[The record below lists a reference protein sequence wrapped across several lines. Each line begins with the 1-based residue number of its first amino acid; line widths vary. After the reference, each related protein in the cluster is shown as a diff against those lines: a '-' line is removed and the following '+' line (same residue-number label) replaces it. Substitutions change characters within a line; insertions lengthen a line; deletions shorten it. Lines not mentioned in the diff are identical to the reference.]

1 MASQL
6 LKLSSIVKWDEVQ
19 VEDKALGYQ
28 VDAVLDRYGRNDND
42 KDWGRDW
49 LLFFWSIVDLQR
61 CASLCCTAKW
71 LSYTHRDIL
80 FIYIYT
86 LFHYGLSQEIGY
98 SSLCYTVGRCC
109 LSILNVIVCIYQP
122 QTPETGCFWQHWKPC
137 KKKTIVWSS

>member
-49 LLFFWSIVDLQR
+49 LLFF
-61 CASLCCTAKW
+61 
-71 LSYTHRDIL
+71 
-80 FIYIYT
+80 
-86 LFHYGLSQEIGY
+86 
-98 SSLCYTVGRCC
+98 
-109 LSILNVIVCIYQP
+109 
-122 QTPETGCFWQHWKPC
+122 
-137 KKKTIVWSS
+137 